1 MVHNV
6 CHWLMQA
13 SGMQYGNLFGW
24 THSYAL
30 LPHNCFQ
37 LLMTQ
42 GSWASNYATQQKSG
56 YHQGKLPNRLQ
67 NVVKTHIAFYLNTI
81 NTLPTFY
88 PTVNKPKLFTI
99 FSKTAQVV
107 EAHTMCPTFSASNG
121 RWPYGCCRSCKKAKF
136 FLKGFS
142 NVDLIKMST

>member
-1 MVHNV
+1 MFVIGWCRLVACNMATFSVGHIVTLCCRTIVFSCWWRRAVGRATMQHNK
-6 CHWLMQA
+6 
-13 SGMQYGNLFGW
+13 
-24 THSYAL
+24 
-30 LPHNCFQ
+30 
-37 LLMTQ
+37 
-42 GSWASNYATQQKSG
+42 KSG

-121 RWPYGCCRSCKKAKF
+121 RWPYGCCPSCKKAKF